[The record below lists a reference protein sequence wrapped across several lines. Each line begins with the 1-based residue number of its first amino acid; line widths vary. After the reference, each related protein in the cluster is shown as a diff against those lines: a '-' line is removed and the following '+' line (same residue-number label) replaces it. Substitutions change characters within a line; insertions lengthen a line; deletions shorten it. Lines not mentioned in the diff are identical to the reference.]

1 MPVRLK
7 TSFAYVKRWGCPLI
21 TCGTCELCGHILGD
35 FSPESYA
42 WENQDGFFS
51 PEKMLNNRCVESWRK
66 KRKVADK
73 DQLGLDQMPNVDDS
87 DQVFSV

>member
-1 MPVRLK
+1 MV
-7 TSFAYVKRWGCPLI
+7 
-21 TCGTCELCGHILGD
+21 
-35 FSPESYA
+35 
-42 WENQDGFFS
+42 FFS